1 MKSLVSI
8 IVPLYNEQRS
18 LVELCRRIEAAMAG
32 LTERYDYELMLVDDG
47 SSDESDR
54 ALAELAQTNS
64 RVKPIVFSRNFGKEM
79 AMSAGLMNAHGQVA
93 IILDGDLQHPP
104 ELLPEFLQ
112 RWEQGAEV
120 VVGVRKTNQG
130 EGMIKRVGSWLFYR
144 IMKHI
149 AEIDLLPNATDFRLL
164 DRAVIDEFNR
174 FTERNRMTRAL
185 IDWLGFKRA
194 HVYFDAPRR
203 ADGQAG
209 YSIRKLVR
217 LATASFVSL
226 SLFPLKLA
234 GYLGVIIIIVATG
247 FGGFM
252 VIDKYVLHDPWGF
265 DFSGTGLLAIM
276 ILFLV
281 GVVLA
286 CLGLIA
292 LYIAHIHSEVI
303 NRPMYIVRKSK

>member
-1 MKSLVSI
+1 
-8 IVPLYNEQRS
+8 
-18 LVELCRRIEAAMAG
+18 MAG